1 MLSSRKKSCY
11 FKRNN
16 IQEID
21 YKDVK
26 LLTKF
31 INDQG
36 KITPRRVTGTSSKV
50 ILKEDVQNLGQQGDV
65 VEVKSGY
72 ARNYLMPQKLAILFT
87 KQQKKSIEEAQ
98 RVEERK
104 LEREKDQLESVLKQV
119 EDLSLSLKMQSEEDS
134 KLFGSVTK
142 LDIVKLLEENG
153 ITVDKKYVDLSSPI
167 KTLGEHKVNIMFT
180 KEMSASFTLTVEKE
194 D

>member
-1 MLSSRKKSCY
+1 M
-11 FKRNN
+11 
-16 IQEID
+16 
-21 YKDVK
+21 
-26 LLTKF
+26 
-31 INDQG
+31 
-36 KITPRRVTGTSSKV
+36 KV

-87 KQQKKSIEEAQ
+87 KQQKKSIDEAQ

-119 EDLSLSLKMQSEEDS
+119 EDLNLSLKMQSEEDS

-142 LDIVKLLEENG
+142 LDIVKLLEESG
-153 ITVDKKYVDLSSPI
+153 ITIDKKYVDLSSPI

>member
-1 MLSSRKKSCY
+1 M
-11 FKRNN
+11 
-16 IQEID
+16 
-21 YKDVK
+21 
-26 LLTKF
+26 
-31 INDQG
+31 
-36 KITPRRVTGTSSKV
+36 KV

-87 KQQKKSIEEAQ
+87 KQQKKSIDEAQ

-153 ITVDKKYVDLSSPI
+153 VTIDKKYVDLSSPI

-180 KEMSASFTLTVEKE
+180 KEMSASFTLTIEKE

>member
-1 MLSSRKKSCY
+1 M
-11 FKRNN
+11 
-16 IQEID
+16 
-21 YKDVK
+21 
-26 LLTKF
+26 
-31 INDQG
+31 
-36 KITPRRVTGTSSKV
+36 KV

-87 KQQKKSIEEAQ
+87 KQQKKSIDEAQ

-142 LDIVKLLEENG
+142 LDVVKLLEENG
-153 ITVDKKYVDLSSPI
+153 ITIDKKYVDLSSPI
-167 KTLGEHKVNIMFT
+167 KTLGEHKVNIVFT

>member
-1 MLSSRKKSCY
+1 M
-11 FKRNN
+11 
-16 IQEID
+16 
-21 YKDVK
+21 
-26 LLTKF
+26 
-31 INDQG
+31 
-36 KITPRRVTGTSSKV
+36 KV

-87 KQQKKSIEEAQ
+87 KQQKKSIDEAQ
-98 RVEERK
+98 IVEERK

-153 ITVDKKYVDLSSPI
+153 IIVDKKYVDLSSPI
-167 KTLGEHKVNIMFT
+167 KTLGEHQVNIVFT

>member
-1 MLSSRKKSCY
+1 M
-11 FKRNN
+11 
-16 IQEID
+16 
-21 YKDVK
+21 
-26 LLTKF
+26 
-31 INDQG
+31 
-36 KITPRRVTGTSSKV
+36 KV

-98 RVEERK
+98 IVEKRK

-119 EDLSLSLKMQSEEDS
+119 EDLNLSLKMQSEEDD

-153 ITVDKKYVDLSSPI
+153 ITIDKKYIYLSSPI
-167 KTLGEHKVNIMFT
+167 KTLGEHKVSIVFT
-180 KEMSASFTLTVEKE
+180 KEMSASFTLVVEKE

>member
-1 MLSSRKKSCY
+1 M
-11 FKRNN
+11 
-16 IQEID
+16 
-21 YKDVK
+21 
-26 LLTKF
+26 
-31 INDQG
+31 
-36 KITPRRVTGTSSKV
+36 KV

-65 VEVKSGY
+65 VEVKPGY

-119 EDLSLSLKMQSEEDS
+119 ENLSLSLKMQSEEDS

-167 KTLGEHKVNIMFT
+167 KTLGEHKVNIVFT
-180 KEMSASFTLTVEKE
+180 EEMSASFTLTVEKE

>member
-1 MLSSRKKSCY
+1 M
-11 FKRNN
+11 
-16 IQEID
+16 
-21 YKDVK
+21 
-26 LLTKF
+26 
-31 INDQG
+31 
-36 KITPRRVTGTSSKV
+36 KV

-167 KTLGEHKVNIMFT
+167 KTLGEHKVNIVFT
-180 KEMSASFTLTVEKE
+180 EEMSASFTLTVEKE

>member
-1 MLSSRKKSCY
+1 M
-11 FKRNN
+11 
-16 IQEID
+16 
-21 YKDVK
+21 
-26 LLTKF
+26 
-31 INDQG
+31 
-36 KITPRRVTGTSSKV
+36 KV

-119 EDLSLSLKMQSEEDS
+119 EDLRLSLKMQSEEDS

-153 ITVDKKYVDLSSPI
+153 ITIDKKYIDLSSPI
-167 KTLGEHKVNIMFT
+167 KTLGEHKVDIVFT
-180 KEMSASFTLTVEKE
+180 KDMTASFTLTVEKE

>member
-1 MLSSRKKSCY
+1 M
-11 FKRNN
+11 
-16 IQEID
+16 
-21 YKDVK
+21 
-26 LLTKF
+26 
-31 INDQG
+31 
-36 KITPRRVTGTSSKV
+36 KV

-65 VEVKSGY
+65 VDVKPGY

-87 KQQKKSIEEAQ
+87 KQQKKNIEEAQ
-98 RVEERK
+98 IVEKRK

-119 EDLSLSLKMQSEEDS
+119 KDLNLSLKMQSEEDN

-153 ITVDKKYVDLSSPI
+153 ITIDKKYIDLSSPI
-167 KTLGEHKVNIMFT
+167 KTLGEHKVNIVFT
-180 KEMSASFTLTVEKE
+180 KEMSGSFTLAVEKE

>member
-1 MLSSRKKSCY
+1 M
-11 FKRNN
+11 
-16 IQEID
+16 
-21 YKDVK
+21 
-26 LLTKF
+26 
-31 INDQG
+31 
-36 KITPRRVTGTSSKV
+36 KV

-104 LEREKDQLESVLKQV
+104 LEREKSHLESVLKQI
-119 EDLSLSLKMQSEEDS
+119 EELSLSLKMQSEEDN

-153 ITVDKKYVDLSSPI
+153 ITIDKKYVDLSSPI
-167 KTLGEHKVNIMFT
+167 KTLGEHKVNIVFT
-180 KEMSASFTLTVEKE
+180 KEMSGSFTLTVEKE

>member
-1 MLSSRKKSCY
+1 M
-11 FKRNN
+11 
-16 IQEID
+16 
-21 YKDVK
+21 
-26 LLTKF
+26 
-31 INDQG
+31 
-36 KITPRRVTGTSSKV
+36 KV

-65 VEVKSGY
+65 VEVKPGY

-98 RVEERK
+98 IVEKRK

-119 EDLSLSLKMQSEEDS
+119 EDLNLSLKMQPEEDN

-153 ITVDKKYVDLSSPI
+153 ITIDKKYIDLSSPI
-167 KTLGEHKVNIMFT
+167 KTLGEHKVNIVFT
-180 KEMSASFTLTVEKE
+180 KEMSGSFTLAVEKE

>member
-1 MLSSRKKSCY
+1 M
-11 FKRNN
+11 
-16 IQEID
+16 
-21 YKDVK
+21 
-26 LLTKF
+26 
-31 INDQG
+31 
-36 KITPRRVTGTSSKV
+36 KV

-72 ARNYLMPQKLAILFT
+72 ARNYLMPQKLAIMFT

-119 EDLSLSLKMQSEEDS
+119 EGLSLSLKMQSEEDS

-153 ITVDKKYVDLSSPI
+153 ITIDKKYVDLSSPI
-167 KTLGEHKVNIMFT
+167 KTLGEHKVNIVFT

>member
-1 MLSSRKKSCY
+1 M
-11 FKRNN
+11 
-16 IQEID
+16 
-21 YKDVK
+21 
-26 LLTKF
+26 
-31 INDQG
+31 
-36 KITPRRVTGTSSKV
+36 KV

-98 RVEERK
+98 IVEKRK
-104 LEREKDQLESVLKQV
+104 LEREKDQLESVLKKV
-119 EDLSLSLKMQSEEDS
+119 EDLNLSLKMQSEEDD

-153 ITVDKKYVDLSSPI
+153 ITIDKKYIDLSSPI
-167 KTLGEHKVNIMFT
+167 KTLGEHKVNIVFT
-180 KEMSASFTLTVEKE
+180 KEMSASFTLAVEKE

>member
-1 MLSSRKKSCY
+1 M
-11 FKRNN
+11 
-16 IQEID
+16 
-21 YKDVK
+21 
-26 LLTKF
+26 
-31 INDQG
+31 
-36 KITPRRVTGTSSKV
+36 KV

-153 ITVDKKYVDLSSPI
+153 VTIDKKYVDLSSPI

>member
-1 MLSSRKKSCY
+1 M
-11 FKRNN
+11 
-16 IQEID
+16 
-21 YKDVK
+21 
-26 LLTKF
+26 
-31 INDQG
+31 
-36 KITPRRVTGTSSKV
+36 KV

-65 VEVKSGY
+65 VEVKPGY

-119 EDLSLSLKMQSEEDS
+119 ENLSLSLKMQSEKDS
-134 KLFGSVTK
+134 KHFGSVTK

-153 ITVDKKYVDLSSPI
+153 ITIDKKYIDLSSPI
-167 KTLGEHKVNIMFT
+167 KTLGEHKVNIVFT
-180 KEMSASFTLTVEKE
+180 KEMSASFTLVVEKE

>member
-1 MLSSRKKSCY
+1 M
-11 FKRNN
+11 
-16 IQEID
+16 
-21 YKDVK
+21 
-26 LLTKF
+26 
-31 INDQG
+31 
-36 KITPRRVTGTSSKV
+36 KV

-65 VEVKSGY
+65 VEVKPGY

-142 LDIVKLLEENG
+142 LDIVKLLEKNG

>member
-1 MLSSRKKSCY
+1 M
-11 FKRNN
+11 
-16 IQEID
+16 
-21 YKDVK
+21 
-26 LLTKF
+26 
-31 INDQG
+31 
-36 KITPRRVTGTSSKV
+36 KV

-104 LEREKDQLESVLKQV
+104 LEREKDQLESVLKKV

-153 ITVDKKYVDLSSPI
+153 IAIDKKYVDLSSPI

>member
-1 MLSSRKKSCY
+1 M
-11 FKRNN
+11 
-16 IQEID
+16 
-21 YKDVK
+21 
-26 LLTKF
+26 
-31 INDQG
+31 
-36 KITPRRVTGTSSKV
+36 KV
-50 ILKEDVQNLGQQGDV
+50 ILKEDVQNLGQEGDV
-65 VEVKSGY
+65 VEVKPGY

-119 EDLSLSLKMQSEEDS
+119 EELSLSLKMQSEEDS

-153 ITVDKKYVDLSSPI
+153 IIIDKKYVDLSSPI
-167 KTLGEHKVNIMFT
+167 KTLGEHKVNIVFT

>member
-1 MLSSRKKSCY
+1 M
-11 FKRNN
+11 
-16 IQEID
+16 
-21 YKDVK
+21 
-26 LLTKF
+26 
-31 INDQG
+31 
-36 KITPRRVTGTSSKV
+36 KV

-153 ITVDKKYVDLSSPI
+153 VTIDKKYIDLSSPI
-167 KTLGEHKVNIMFT
+167 KTLGEHKVDIVFT
-180 KEMSASFTLTVEKE
+180 KDMTASFTLTVEKE

>member
-1 MLSSRKKSCY
+1 M
-11 FKRNN
+11 
-16 IQEID
+16 
-21 YKDVK
+21 
-26 LLTKF
+26 
-31 INDQG
+31 
-36 KITPRRVTGTSSKV
+36 KV

-104 LEREKDQLESVLKQV
+104 LEREKDQLELVLKQV

-153 ITVDKKYVDLSSPI
+153 ITIDKKYVDLSSSI
-167 KTLGEHKVNIMFT
+167 KTLGEHKVNIVFT
-180 KEMSASFTLTVEKE
+180 KEMYASLTLTVEKE

>member
-1 MLSSRKKSCY
+1 M
-11 FKRNN
+11 
-16 IQEID
+16 
-21 YKDVK
+21 
-26 LLTKF
+26 
-31 INDQG
+31 
-36 KITPRRVTGTSSKV
+36 KV
-50 ILKEDVQNLGQQGDV
+50 ILKEDIQNLGQQGDV

-87 KQQKKSIEEAQ
+87 KQQKKSIDEAQ

-153 ITVDKKYVDLSSPI
+153 ITIDKKYVDLSSPI
-167 KTLGEHKVNIMFT
+167 KTLGEHKVNIVFT

>member
-1 MLSSRKKSCY
+1 M
-11 FKRNN
+11 
-16 IQEID
+16 
-21 YKDVK
+21 
-26 LLTKF
+26 
-31 INDQG
+31 
-36 KITPRRVTGTSSKV
+36 KV

-87 KQQKKSIEEAQ
+87 KQQKKSIDEAH

-119 EDLSLSLKMQSEEDS
+119 EGLSLSLKMQSEEDS

-153 ITVDKKYVDLSSPI
+153 ITIDKKYVDLSSPI

>member
-1 MLSSRKKSCY
+1 M
-11 FKRNN
+11 
-16 IQEID
+16 
-21 YKDVK
+21 
-26 LLTKF
+26 
-31 INDQG
+31 
-36 KITPRRVTGTSSKV
+36 KV

-65 VEVKSGY
+65 VEVKPGY

-98 RVEERK
+98 RFEERK

-119 EDLSLSLKMQSEEDS
+119 EDLSLSLKMKSEEDS

-153 ITVDKKYVDLSSPI
+153 ITLDKKYVDLSSPI
-167 KTLGEHKVNIMFT
+167 KTLGEHKVNIVFT
-180 KEMSASFTLTVEKE
+180 REMSASFTLTVEKE

>member
-1 MLSSRKKSCY
+1 M
-11 FKRNN
+11 
-16 IQEID
+16 
-21 YKDVK
+21 
-26 LLTKF
+26 
-31 INDQG
+31 
-36 KITPRRVTGTSSKV
+36 KV

-119 EDLSLSLKMQSEEDS
+119 ENLSLSLKMQSEEDS

>member
-1 MLSSRKKSCY
+1 M
-11 FKRNN
+11 
-16 IQEID
+16 
-21 YKDVK
+21 
-26 LLTKF
+26 
-31 INDQG
+31 
-36 KITPRRVTGTSSKV
+36 KV

-65 VEVKSGY
+65 VEVKAGY

-87 KQQKKSIEEAQ
+87 KQQKKSIDEAQ

-104 LEREKDQLESVLKQV
+104 LEKEKGQLESILQQV
-119 EDLSLSLKMQSEEDS
+119 EALSLSIKMQSEEDN

-153 ITVDKKYVDLSSPI
+153 ITVDKKYIDLSSPI
-167 KTLGEHKVNIMFT
+167 KTLGEHKVNIVFT
-180 KEMSASFTLTVEKE
+180 KEMSGSFMLAVEKE

>member
-1 MLSSRKKSCY
+1 M
-11 FKRNN
+11 
-16 IQEID
+16 
-21 YKDVK
+21 
-26 LLTKF
+26 
-31 INDQG
+31 
-36 KITPRRVTGTSSKV
+36 KV

-65 VEVKSGY
+65 VEVKPGY

-98 RVEERK
+98 IVEKRK
-104 LEREKDQLESVLKQV
+104 LEREKDQLESVLKKV
-119 EDLSLSLKMQSEEDS
+119 EDLNLSLKMQSEEDD

-153 ITVDKKYVDLSSPI
+153 ITIDKKYIDLSSPI
-167 KTLGEHKVNIMFT
+167 KTLGEHKVNIVFT
-180 KEMSASFTLTVEKE
+180 KEMSASFTLAVEKE